1 MLPAFDVNGVPVAH
15 LVWMRGEELR
25 RECEQN
31 CLIRD
36 ATLANPGLIERALMR
51 LGKLLTKARH
61 GLYDEYTASRP
72 PYPTASL
79 KLAR

>member
-15 LVWMRGEELR
+15 LVWIRGEELR

-31 CLIRD
+31 CLVRD
-36 ATLANPGLIERALMR
+36 ATLANPGLMERTFMR
-51 LGKLLTKARH
+51 LGQLLIKAGH
-61 GLYDEYTASRP
+61 GLYDEYTAARP
-72 PYPTASL
+72 SYTTASL